1 MKFYKLKGDVFMSLS
16 CDSRRVHCQ
25 ECIYG
30 ISEITSE
37 RVLPGWFQNPSIFR
51 DGNKMTIII
60 LFMSHHQRRR
70 LQTDVRPIIS
80 FCDHWKHQKMRGF
93 FILLGGIEKNGLTSI
108 NLLKV
113 AIIKKL
119 VNWFAG
125 QINWL
130 VSIRWQFDKFNELM
144 LSVSLTKQFVIHKT
158 HCYFSF

>member
-1 MKFYKLKGDVFMSLS
+1 MKFHKLKGDVFMSLP
-16 CDSRRVHCQ
+16 CDSTRVHCQ

-80 FCDHWKHQKMRGF
+80 FCDHWKHQKTKGF
-93 FILLGGIEKNGLTSI
+93 FILLGGIEKKWVDINKLTQSCHHKETSQLI
-108 NLLKV
+108 CRANQLTGFYKM
-113 AIIKKL
+113 AIWW
-119 VNWFAG
+119 V
-125 QINWL
+125 
-130 VSIRWQFDKFNELM
+130 
-144 LSVSLTKQFVIHKT
+144 
-158 HCYFSF
+158 